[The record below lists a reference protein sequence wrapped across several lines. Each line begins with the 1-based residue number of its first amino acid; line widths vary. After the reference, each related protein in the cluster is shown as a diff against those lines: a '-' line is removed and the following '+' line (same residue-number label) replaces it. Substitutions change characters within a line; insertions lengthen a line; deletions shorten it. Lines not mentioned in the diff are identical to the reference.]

1 MKENEYIPTRS
12 KIESELAEQ
21 TKQMQLDAI
30 AKYPGT
36 QAVLEERRRQIFCLG
51 YNAEHDRA
59 EHSPFGFV
67 DFSPKGDSLRQ
78 VVPLGLVEA
87 AAAYCMWAA
96 GHEDEAVEFYPWGD
110 TFSPKG
116 DRLRQ
121 VVKAAALLLASLDLL
136 SDEFDII
143 NAKLKEPIKNEE
155 Q

>member
-59 EHSPFGFV
+59 EHLPFGFV
-67 DFSPKGDSLRQ
+67 
-78 VVPLGLVEA
+78 EA
-87 AAAYCMWAA
+87 AVAYCMWAA